1 MFIDVAPYH
10 GPKAWPMEKTGSL
23 GRTAVSTSCGAK
35 CRQRAGSGWCY
46 GRMLQAVGLRLPA
59 S

>member
-1 MFIDVAPYH
+1 MFIRVAPYH
-10 GPKAWPMEKTGSL
+10 GPKAWPIEKSGSL
-23 GRTAVSTSCGAK
+23 IRTAEFTSCGAK
-35 CRQRAGSGWCY
+35 CCQRAGSGWCY